1 MRSDSPLLGA
11 RKVRGLLDEHGIRP
25 RKAWGQNFVIDPNTI
40 RKMVTLAQVEPD
52 DSVVEVG
59 AGAGSLTLALA
70 MVARRVVALEKDTK
84 LIPVLEQVL
93 QGHDNVKIIQGDA
106 LEHDLGALE
115 VEQMVANLPYNVAAT
130 VVLRALEGAPGI
142 ASLTVMTQR
151 EVGERL
157 AAGAGSKAYGLSSV
171 LVAYFAEARMVARV
185 SRRAF
190 WPEPNVDSVIVRLV
204 RRPSPAVP
212 QDVFF
217 AVARAGFAQ
226 RRKMLRGSL
235 RAVVDPADRLE
246 GALSKAGIDPT
257 IRAEELDLQGFVALA
272 EQLRP
277 FIAKA

>member
-1 MRSDSPLLGA
+1 MRSDSPLLGT
-11 RKVRGLLDEHGIRP
+11 RRVRELLDEHGVRP
-25 RKAWGQNFVIDPNTI
+25 RKALGQNFVIDPNTI
-40 RKMVTLAQVEPD
+40 RKMVALAQVGPD
-52 DSVVEVG
+52 DAIVEVG

-70 MVARRVVALEKDTK
+70 MVARRVVALEKDIK

-93 QGHDNVKIIQGDA
+93 QGRDNVKTIRGDA
-106 LEHDLGALE
+106 LEHDLGALGADHL
-115 VEQMVANLPYNVAAT
+115 VANLPYNVAAT

-142 ASLTVMTQR
+142 TSLTVMTQR

-171 LVAYFAEARMVARV
+171 LVAYFADARVVARV

-217 AVARAGFAQ
+217 AIARAGFAQ

-235 RAVVDPADRLE
+235 RGVVDQPDRLE

-257 IRAEELDLQGFVALA
+257 IRAEELDLEGFVALA

>member
-11 RKVRGLLDEHGIRP
+11 RKVRELLDEHGIRP
-25 RKAWGQNFVIDPNTI
+25 RKALGQNFVIDPNTI
-40 RKMVTLAQVEPD
+40 RKMVAFAQVAPD

-93 QGHDNVKIIQGDA
+93 QGHGNVEIIQGDA
-106 LEHDLGALE
+106 LEHDLRALE
-115 VEQMVANLPYNVAAT
+115 VEHLVANLPYNVAAT
-130 VVLRALEGAPGI
+130 VVLRALEGAPEI

-171 LVAYFAEARMVARV
+171 LVAYFAEARVVTRV

-212 QDVFF
+212 QEVFF

-235 RAVVDPADRLE
+235 RAVVDPPDRLE

-257 IRAEELDLQGFVALA
+257 IRAEELDHLGFVALA

>member
-1 MRSDSPLLGA
+1 MSSDSLLGA
-11 RKVRGLLDEHGIRP
+11 RKVRELLDEHGVRP
-25 RKAWGQNFVIDPNTI
+25 RKALGQNFVIDPNTI
-40 RKMVTLAQVEPD
+40 RKMVALAQVGPD
-52 DSVVEVG
+52 DAVIEVG
-59 AGAGSLTLALA
+59 AGAGSLTLALT
-70 MVARRVVALEKDTK
+70 MVARRVVAFEKDPK

-93 QGHDNVKIIQGDA
+93 EGRDNVEIVQGDA
-106 LEHDLGALE
+106 LEHDLGAVDAEHL
-115 VEQMVANLPYNVAAT
+115 VANLPYNVAAT
-130 VVLRALEGAPGI
+130 VVLRALEAAPGI

-157 AAGAGSKAYGLSSV
+157 AAGAGSKTYGLSSV
-171 LVAYFAEARMVARV
+171 LAAYFAEARVVTRV

-204 RRPSPAVP
+204 RRPRPAVP

-217 AVARAGFAQ
+217 AIARAGFAQ

-235 RAVVDPADRLE
+235 RGVVDPPDRLD

-257 IRAEELDLQGFVALA
+257 IRAEELDHQGFVALA
-272 EQLRP
+272 EHLRP

>member
-257 IRAEELDLQGFVALA
+257 IRAEELDHQGFVALA

-277 FIAKA
+277 LIARA